1 MAHTYLHPGAKKQ
14 IVKILKNQ
22 GYPTYAWLLDPFDV
36 YLTDDPNVIAYMI
49 PNKAVIVVNELLDIN
64 QVSTV
69 VRHEILHEYLTHAKR
84 TAEFEKSHPGRV
96 YNHEVSNI
104 AADFEIS
111 NRGYTDADKDN
122 MRRVKVGDQ
131 TLTALVTEDEHPGW
145 EDKTFE
151 EMYDELTKQ
160 LTQDTNQMM
169 KELQPLIDAM
179 NKMSPQELDDLLD
192 QAQQQAQGGENDQ
205 SDQGSDGKSSPE
217 DGDEEGDSD
226 EGGKAN
232 QNSASGQ
239 SNQEA
244 KDLQDA
250 AQNAANEIKDIQDQ
264 QKQDAKDSVKEP
276 FKSDKELDDQ
286 VARAARVEEIQKR
299 LDDIKA
305 KQQLLDETDRVVQKE
320 KIKKIQQ
327 KELKQAS
334 DPLRRFRMNF
344 QNFIKDQI
352 SEYRGDTW
360 HRPNKNYVGSDYIM
374 QGRTMFSKTNIPK
387 INVYWDVSGSF
398 SDPAKTAGAR
408 AAIATINQYV
418 KKGQVVVD
426 AYYFADKVSDNKK
439 SAGGGTAGQPI
450 LNHIQQTKPTNVI
463 VVTDGDIG
471 DCYSDVTVPG
481 AVWML
486 FFDSQSE
493 NLIEHLHGKK
503 QTKHYMIYD
512 Y

>member
-49 PNKAVIVVNELLDIN
+49 PNKATIVINELLDIN

-84 TAEFEKSHPGRV
+84 TAEFEKSHPDRV

-131 TLTALVTEDEHPGW
+131 TLTALVTEDEYPGW

-160 LTQDTNQMM
+160 LTQDVDQMM
-169 KELQPLIDAM
+169 KELQPLTDAV
-179 NKMSPQELDDLLD
+179 NKMSPQELEDLLD
-192 QAQQQAQGGENDQ
+192 QAQQQAQEGGSSQPSHNP
-205 SDQGSDGKSSPE
+205 GSKPTAGDGE
-217 DGDEEGDSD
+217 EEEGD
-226 EGGKAN
+226 

-239 SNQEA
+239 PSKETR
-244 KDLQDA
+244 KLQDA
-250 AQNAANEIKDIQDQ
+250 AQDAADEIEDIQDQ
-264 QKQDAKDSVKEP
+264 QKQDVKDSVKEP
-276 FKSDKELDDQ
+276 FKNDKELGDL

-305 KQQLLDETDRVVQKE
+305 KQQVLDETDKAVQKD
-320 KIKKIQQ
+320 KLKKIQQ
-327 KELKQAS
+327 KELRQAS

-360 HRPNKNYVGSDYIM
+360 HRPNKNYAGSDYIM

-398 SDPAKTAGAR
+398 RDPAKTAGAR

-418 KKGQVVVD
+418 KRGQVVVD
-426 AYYFADKVSDNKK
+426 AYYFADRVSSTAN
-439 SAGGGTAGQPI
+439 SAGGGTNGQPI
-450 LNHIQQTKPTNVI
+450 LDHIQQTKPTNVI
-463 VVTDGDIG
+463 IITDGDIR
-471 DCYSDVTVPG
+471 DCTSSVTVPG

-486 FFDSQSE
+486 FFDSQSD
-493 NLIEHLHGKK
+493 NLIDHLHGKK
-503 QTKHYMIYD
+503 QTKYYMIYD